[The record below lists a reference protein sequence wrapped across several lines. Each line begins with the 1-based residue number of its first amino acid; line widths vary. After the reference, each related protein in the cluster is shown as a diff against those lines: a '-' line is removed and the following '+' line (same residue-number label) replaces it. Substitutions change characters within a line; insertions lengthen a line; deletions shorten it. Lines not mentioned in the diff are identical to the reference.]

1 MSEKTEHDS
10 HFNTDITK
18 DTFLSC
24 LNHRSDN
31 LDKKAPAQSE
41 SEITGDIH
49 DSPEYLPPS
58 AKIKRLASKETQSL
72 DGEGCSKSSV
82 CHELLNSQAVK
93 TASKEMT
100 AAEKLS
106 LIREQEEKIE
116 QMLVSLESSVKRGGN
131 IS

>member
-1 MSEKTEHDS
+1 MTR
-10 HFNTDITK
+10 TITK
-18 DTFLSC
+18 DAFLSC

-41 SEITGDIH
+41 SEITSDIH

-58 AKIKRLASKETQSL
+58 AKIKRLAFKETPSL
-72 DGEGCSKSSV
+72 DEGCSKSSV
-82 CHELLNSQAVK
+82 CHELNSQAVK
-93 TASKEMT
+93 AASKEMT

-106 LIREQEEKIE
+106 LIREQEEEIE
-116 QMLVSLESSVKRGGN
+116 QMLVSFESSVKRGGN

>member
-1 MSEKTEHDS
+1 MTRTLI
-10 HFNTDITK
+10 NTCITK

-58 AKIKRLASKETQSL
+58 AKIKRLASKETPSF
-72 DGEGCSKSSV
+72 DEGCSKSSV
-82 CHELLNSQAVK
+82 CHELLNPQAVK

-116 QMLVSLESSVKRGGN
+116 QMLVSLDSSVTRGGN